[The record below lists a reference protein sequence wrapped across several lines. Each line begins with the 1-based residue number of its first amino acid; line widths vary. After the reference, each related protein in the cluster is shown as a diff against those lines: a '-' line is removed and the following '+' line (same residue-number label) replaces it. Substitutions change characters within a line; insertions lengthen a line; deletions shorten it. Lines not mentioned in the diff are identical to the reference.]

1 MITELNGG
9 KVVIYQ
15 GDCRNVLAMLPD
27 ESVQSVVTSP
37 PYYGLRDY
45 GTARWIGG
53 DEGCGHVDE
62 EAKAERMRQKKSMI
76 KCGEQTDGSTRT
88 RVHDETIGKQWQYR
102 GTCDKCG
109 ATRTDSQIGLEET
122 PDDYITSMV
131 EVFREVRRVLRED
144 GTLWLNMGDS
154 YLQNKNLLGI
164 PWRLALALQA
174 DGWWLRQDIIW
185 HKNNPMPESVTDR
198 CTKSHEYIF
207 LMTKAASYYYDAEAI
222 KEPAKWERWG
232 NQTEKKDH
240 TGTAGHLGGKTLD
253 QLPIKDKKNKRSV
266 WSVNTTGFPGAH
278 FAVFPTKLIEPCIKA
293 GCKEG
298 DTVLDPFMGSG
309 TTGEVAIN
317 HSCKFI
323 GIELNEDYIKLA
335 VNRLKQSTLF

>member
-15 GDCRNVLAMLPD
+15 GDCRDVLATLPD

-45 GTARWIGG
+45 Q
-53 DEGCGHVDE
+53 VD
-62 EAKAERMRQKKSMI
+62 
-76 KCGEQTDGSTRT
+76 G
-88 RVHDETIGKQWQYR
+88 
-102 GTCDKCG
+102 
-109 ATRTDSQIGLEET
+109 QIGLEQT
-122 PDDYITSMV
+122 PDEYVASMV

-154 YLQNKNLLGI
+154 YCGSPRGNKNGWEGSGLHGVESAKYQETLNAGTAKTMDKTKIPGLKPKDLIGI

-185 HKNNPMPESVTDR
+185 HKPNPMPESVTDR
-198 CTKSHEYIF
+198 CTKAHEYIF
-207 LMTKAASYYYDAEAI
+207 LMTRAARYYYDAEAI
-222 KEPAKWERWG
+222 KEPAKRERWG